1 MSYPNIS
8 GTPSSP
14 SPSSPYAVPATS
26 TGSPRHR
33 TAADQTPALGAPGM
47 APKTSPTSAQSSAGR
62 KPSRRGARRT
72 HGAARLLALIAAPLA
87 RSRRTV
93 LAVAG
98 AAVGCSLCACS
109 GIGGTQTDTATP
121 AATVSASRDTQSAED
136 AQNTQDDSG
145 GDTFTV
151 ALDKTATWNN
161 GIKANLSGFGR
172 GTSGEYASP
181 SGKAYLSF
189 SVTLQNGS
197 KSSIDLS
204 MVSLSC
210 PDGADE
216 IFDTDAG
223 FSGNPDTHVLS
234 GKSETWKAACVFPK
248 TARSVQ
254 IELTP
259 TDTSGSGWYRTAIFT
274 GQVQ

>member
-1 MSYPNIS
+1 M
-8 GTPSSP
+8 
-14 SPSSPYAVPATS
+14 VP
-26 TGSPRHR
+26 
-33 TAADQTPALGAPGM
+33 Q
-47 APKTSPTSAQSSAGR
+47 TSPVSAPPSAGR
-62 KPSRRGARRT
+62 KLSRRGARPT
-72 HGAARLLALIAAPLA
+72 HGAAVTAAPLA
-87 RSRRTV
+87 RLRRTV

-98 AAVGCSLCACS
+98 AAVGCFLCACS

-136 AQNTQDDSG
+136 GQNSQDDSG

-161 GIKANLSGFGR
+161 GVKAHLSGFGR

-189 SVTLQNGS
+189 SVTLQNDS

-223 FSGNPDTHVLS
+223 FSGNPDTHVLP
-234 GKSETWKAACVFPK
+234 GKSGTWKAACVFPK
-248 TARSVQ
+248 TARSAQ
-254 IELTP
+254 IEIMP
-259 TDTSGSGWYRTAIFT
+259 MDTSGSGWYRTAIFT

>member
-14 SPSSPYAVPATS
+14 SSSSPYAVPATFK
-26 TGSPRHR
+26 GSPQQW
-33 TAADQTPALGAPGM
+33 TAAGQAPALGTPETAPQ
-47 APKTSPTSAQSSAGR
+47 TSPVSAPPSAGR
-62 KPSRRGARRT
+62 KPSRRGARLTR
-72 HGAARLLALIAAPLA
+72 GASTLLALIAAPLT

-93 LAVAG
+93 LAVA
-98 AAVGCSLCACS
+98 ATAVGCSLCACS
-109 GIGGTQTDTATP
+109 SIGGTQTDTAPPTP
-121 AATVSASRDTQSAED
+121 TVSASQDTRSAED
-136 AQNTQDDSG
+136 AQDTQDDSDS
-145 GDTFTV
+145 DTFTV

-161 GIKANLSGFGR
+161 GVKAHLSGFSR

-181 SGKAYLSF
+181 SGKAYLAF
-189 SVTLQNGS
+189 SVTMQNGS

-210 PDGADE
+210 PDGAEE

-223 FSGNPDTHVLS
+223 FNGVPDTHLLP
-234 GKSETWKAACVFPK
+234 GKSLAWKAACVFPK
-248 TARSVQ
+248 TAKNAQ
-254 IELTP
+254 IEIMP
-259 TDTSGSGWYRTAIFT
+259 MDTSGSGWYRTAIFT

>member
-1 MSYPNIS
+1 MSYIP
-8 GTPSSP
+8 GTPSAP
-14 SPSSPYAVPATS
+14 SPSRPYAVFATS
-26 TGSPRHR
+26 T
-33 TAADQTPALGAPGM
+33 
-47 APKTSPTSAQSSAGR
+47 PT
-62 KPSRRGARRT
+62 
-72 HGAARLLALIAAPLA
+72 RL
-87 RSRRTV
+87 RRTV
-93 LAVAG
+93 LAVAT

-109 GIGGTQTDTATP
+109 AISGGQTDTTP
-121 AATVSASRDTQSAED
+121 SAATVSASQDTQGAED
-136 AQNTQDDSG
+136 AKDTQDDSDS
-145 GDTFTV
+145 DTFTV

-161 GIKANLSGFGR
+161 GVKAHLSGFRR

-181 SGKAYLSF
+181 SGKAYLAF
-189 SVTLQNGS
+189 SVTMQNGS

-223 FSGNPDTHVLS
+223 FNGTPDTHLLP
-234 GKSETWKAACVFPK
+234 GKSQTWKEACAFPK
-248 TARSVQ
+248 TARSAQ
-254 IELTP
+254 IEITP

>member
-1 MSYPNIS
+1 MSYPNTP
-8 GTPSSP
+8 GTQSSA
-14 SPSSPYAVPATS
+14 SPSSPYAVRAA
-26 TGSPRHR
+26 
-33 TAADQTPALGAPGM
+33 AADNPQHRRPAGQALASDVSGM
-47 APKTSPTSAQSSAGR
+47 VPQTSPVSAPSSAGR
-62 KPSRRGARRT
+62 KPSRRGTRPT
-72 HGAARLLALIAAPLA
+72 HDGARLLALIAAPLA

-98 AAVGCSLCACS
+98 AAVGCFLCACT

-136 AQNTQDDSG
+136 GQNSQDDSG

-161 GIKANLSGFGR
+161 GVKAHLSGFGR

-223 FSGNPDTHVLS
+223 FSGSPDTHVLP
-234 GKSETWKAACVFPK
+234 GKSGTWKAACVFPK
-248 TARSVQ
+248 TAKSAQ
-254 IELTP
+254 IEIEP
-259 TDTSGSGWYRTAIFT
+259 MDTSGSGWYRTAIFT